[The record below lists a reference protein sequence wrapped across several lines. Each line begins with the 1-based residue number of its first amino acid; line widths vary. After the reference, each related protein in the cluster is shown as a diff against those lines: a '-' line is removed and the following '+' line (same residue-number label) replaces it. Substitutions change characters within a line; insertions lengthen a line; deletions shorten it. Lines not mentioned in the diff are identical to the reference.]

1 MSINPTYDNHRLK
14 HAILVISV
22 SSVFIV
28 LILGMMYF
36 FSKDNLIFGI
46 ALLILPIPIFYLYWF
61 FSNPRVGFYS
71 VLVANYF
78 AIGLSRYIPAPLGLS
93 LDGLLVMTW
102 LAVIFSQF
110 NKKVEWKKAGRDYS
124 LSLIHI

>member
-78 AIGLSRYIPAPLGLS
+78 AIDRGQMALRKLFGKN
-93 LDGLLVMTW
+93 D
-102 LAVIFSQF
+102 
-110 NKKVEWKKAGRDYS
+110 K
-124 LSLIHI
+124 